1 MAKAMSERRA
11 PAASRFL
18 PLVILVT
25 ALVVVMPAVAV
36 WVLREEGVISS
47 WWLCV
52 VIAIALSLTISWLGS
67 AYWKR
72 GRHSGDLM
80 FSELLLWGWLRR
92 VRADRKLAN
101 ASQLLEHT
109 QAEEGTRAGTA
120 DAEHNGRLLKDVTAA
135 LETQDRYT
143 IGHSRRVA
151 RNAALVASGMGLSDE
166 EVATVRAAATV
177 HDIGKLDVP
186 SEILNKPGKLTSEE
200 FEVVKRHAADGA
212 ALVACLGDAELTTI
226 VRHHHERMDG
236 TGYPD
241 GLSGDEIP
249 IGARILAVADTFDA
263 IVSPRPYRAAATHKR
278 AIDVLHE
285 ESGTH
290 FDPDVVQAFLNRY
303 SGRRALALWA
313 ALAALA
319 TRVLGGQ
326 RAGRPSSAGQTAATV
341 AALAALVTAALAAPI
356 GQHMTTLESTAAQP
370 PAAPAVAVKRTE
382 KGPSG
387 RASAHAAAASPSST
401 CQAYNPQL
409 CSVLAVGASGSV
421 GGAGA
426 GGTGGGSGGGLP
438 FTGLDLVVL
447 ACLGGSLAALG
458 VVMRRLSRAPGAVE

>member
-1 MAKAMSERRA
+1 MSERRA
-11 PAASRFL
+11 PFAARYL
-18 PLVILVT
+18 PLVILIT
-25 ALVVVMPAVAV
+25 ALVVVVPAAAV
-36 WVLREEGVISS
+36 WVLRAEGVISS

-52 VIAIALSLTISWLGS
+52 VIAVALSLTISWLGS
-67 AYWKR
+67 SYWQR

-101 ASQLLEHT
+101 AGELLETT
-109 QAEEGTRAGTA
+109 QAEEATPAAPGE
-120 DAEHNGRLLKDVTAA
+120 AERNGRVLKGVTAA

-186 SEILNKPGKLTSEE
+186 REILNKPGKLTPEE
-200 FEVVKRHAADGA
+200 FEVVKHHAADGA
-212 ALVACLGDAELTTI
+212 ALVACLGDPELTTI
-226 VRHHHERMDG
+226 VRHHHERLDG

-278 AIDVLHE
+278 AIDVLHR

-290 FDPDVVQAFLNRY
+290 FDPDVVKAFLNRY

-319 TRVLGGQ
+319 TRALGGQ
-326 RAGRPSSAGQTAATV
+326 RAGRASSAGQTAATV

-356 GQHMTTLESTAAQP
+356 GPHMTTLESTAPQP
-370 PAAPAVAVKRTE
+370 PTAPAVAVKRTE
-382 KGPSG
+382 K
-387 RASAHAAAASPSST
+387 RASGHGSARAVPASPSST

-409 CSVLAVGASGSV
+409 CSVLALGASGSV
-421 GGAGA
+421 GSAGS
-426 GGTGGGSGGGLP
+426 GGTGGGTGGGLP
-438 FTGLDLVVL
+438 FTGLDLVLL

-458 VVMRRLSRAPGAVE
+458 ALMRRVSRAAGGME

>member
-1 MAKAMSERRA
+1 MSERKA
-11 PAASRFL
+11 SSASRYL

-25 ALVVVMPAVAV
+25 ALVVVVPAVAV

-52 VIAIALSLTISWLGS
+52 VIAVALSLTISWLGS
-67 AYWKR
+67 AYWQR

-92 VRADRKLAN
+92 VKADRKLAN
-101 ASQLLEHT
+101 ARELLET
-109 QAEEGTRAGTA
+109 AQAEEGTPAGTA
-120 DAEHNGRLLKDVTAA
+120 DAEQNGQMLKDVTAA

-166 EVATVRAAATV
+166 EVATVRAAATM

-186 SEILNKPGKLTSEE
+186 REILNKPGKLTPEE
-200 FEVVKRHAADGA
+200 FDVVKHHAADGA

-226 VRHHHERMDG
+226 VRHHHERLDG

-278 AIDVLHE
+278 AIDVLHK

-290 FDPDVVQAFLNRY
+290 FDPDVVKAFLNRY

-319 TRVLGGQ
+319 TRALGGQ
-326 RAGRPSSAGQTAATV
+326 RAGRASSAARRPRPWRRSRPWSRR
-341 AALAALVTAALAAPI
+341 LW
-356 GQHMTTLESTAAQP
+356 
-370 PAAPAVAVKRTE
+370 R
-382 KGPSG
+382 
-387 RASAHAAAASPSST
+387 RR
-401 CQAYNPQL
+401 
-409 CSVLAVGASGSV
+409 SGS
-421 GGAGA
+421 
-426 GGTGGGSGGGLP
+426 T
-438 FTGLDLVVL
+438 
-447 ACLGGSLAALG
+447 
-458 VVMRRLSRAPGAVE
+458 

>member
-1 MAKAMSERRA
+1 MSERRA
-11 PAASRFL
+11 PSASRYL
-18 PLVILVT
+18 PLVALVT
-25 ALVVVMPAVAV
+25 ALVVVVPAVAV

-52 VIAIALSLTISWLGS
+52 LIAVALSLTISWLGS
-67 AYWKR
+67 AYWQR

-101 ASQLLEHT
+101 AGELLET
-109 QAEEGTRAGTA
+109 TRAEQGARAGT
-120 DAEHNGRLLKDVTAA
+120 DEAEQNGRVLKDVTAA
-135 LETQDRYT
+135 LETQDQYT

-186 SEILNKPGKLTSEE
+186 REILNKPGKLTPDE
-200 FEVVKRHAADGA
+200 FEVVKHHAADGA

-241 GLSGDEIP
+241 GLAGDEIP

-278 AIDVLHE
+278 AIDVLHA

-290 FDPDVVQAFLNRY
+290 FDPDVVKAFLNRY
-303 SGRRALALWA
+303 SGKRALALWA
-313 ALAALA
+313 AVAALA
-319 TRVLGGQ
+319 TRALGGQ
-326 RAGRPSSAGQTAATV
+326 RAGRASSAGQTALTLG
-341 AALAALVTAALAAPI
+341 ALAALVTAALAAPI
-356 GQHMTTLESTAAQP
+356 GQHMTTLESAVSPP
-370 PAAPAVAVKRTE
+370 PAPPAVAIKRTE
-382 KGPSG
+382 KGTSG
-387 RASAHAAAASPSST
+387 RGSAHVASASPSST

-421 GGAGA
+421 GGTGA
-426 GGTGGGSGGGLP
+426 GGTGGGTVGGLP
-438 FTGLDLVVL
+438 FTGLDLVLL
-447 ACLGGSLAALG
+447 ACLGGSLAAIG
-458 VVMRRLSRAPGAVE
+458 VLMRRLARAPGGME

>member
-1 MAKAMSERRA
+1 MSEGRA
-11 PAASRFL
+11 PFAARYL
-18 PLVILVT
+18 PLVILIT
-25 ALVVVMPAVAV
+25 ALVVVVPAVAV

-52 VIAIALSLTISWLGS
+52 VIAVALSLTISWLGS
-67 AYWKR
+67 AYWQR
-72 GRHSGDLM
+72 GRHSADLM

-101 ASQLLEHT
+101 ASELLETT
-109 QAEEGTRAGTA
+109 QVEVGTPAAPARAEQ
-120 DAEHNGRLLKDVTAA
+120 NGRVLKGVTAA

-151 RNAALVASGMGLSDE
+151 RNAALVAGGMGLSDE

-186 SEILNKPGKLTSEE
+186 REILNKPGKLTPEE
-200 FEVVKRHAADGA
+200 FEVVKHHAADGA

-226 VRHHHERMDG
+226 VRHHHERLDG

-278 AIDVLHE
+278 AIDVLHR

-290 FDPDVVQAFLNRY
+290 FDPDVVKAFLNRY

-319 TRVLGGQ
+319 TRALGGQ
-326 RAGRPSSAGQTAATV
+326 RAGRASSAGQTAATV

-356 GQHMTTLESTAAQP
+356 GPHMTTLESTAP
-370 PAAPAVAVKRTE
+370 HPLTAPAVAIKRTE

-387 RASAHAAAASPSST
+387 RGSAHAAAASPSST

-409 CSVLAVGASGSV
+409 CSVLALGASASV
-421 GGAGA
+421 GGAGS
-426 GGTGGGSGGGLP
+426 TGGGTGGGLP
-438 FTGLDLVVL
+438 FTGLDLVLL

-458 VVMRRLSRAPGAVE
+458 VIMRRLSRAPAGME

>member
-1 MAKAMSERRA
+1 
-11 PAASRFL
+11 
-18 PLVILVT
+18 
-25 ALVVVMPAVAV
+25 
-36 WVLREEGVISS
+36 
-47 WWLCV
+47 
-52 VIAIALSLTISWLGS
+52 
-67 AYWKR
+67 
-72 GRHSGDLM
+72 
-80 FSELLLWGWLRR
+80 
-92 VRADRKLAN
+92 
-101 ASQLLEHT
+101 
-109 QAEEGTRAGTA
+109 
-120 DAEHNGRLLKDVTAA
+120 
-135 LETQDRYT
+135 
-143 IGHSRRVA
+143 
-151 RNAALVASGMGLSDE
+151 MGLSHE

-186 SEILNKPGKLTSEE
+186 PEILNKPGKLTSEE
-200 FEVVKRHAADGA
+200 FEVVKHHAADGA

-319 TRVLGGQ
+319 TRALGGQ
-326 RAGRPSSAGQTAATV
+326 RAGRASSAGQTAATV

-356 GQHMTTLESTAAQP
+356 GQHMTTLESTAARP
-370 PAAPAVAVKRTE
+370 PAAPAVPVKRTE

-438 FTGLDLVVL
+438 FTGLDLVLL

-458 VVMRRLSRAPGAVE
+458 VAMRRLSRAPGAVE